1 MKLTCNR
8 EGLSSAF
15 QVASG
20 VVPQRSPRPILRSVK
35 LEIDGPTSATLLAT
49 DLELGIRYSISGI
62 EADSTGQL
70 LLPVGETMA
79 ILREMNDPTL
89 SLRVADGGVIIEG
102 SSSRFELATEDPL
115 QFPDVPAMGDE
126 PAHKI
131 KAGVLTNM
139 IRRTA
144 FACASENSRYALHS
158 VLVEFEESRMK
169 FVATDSKRLA
179 LMPGAVEIAGEA
191 PEGNWL
197 LPPKVLQLLTRV
209 LQDPEEEVQIVLH
222 ENDAL
227 FRTGKV
233 TVYTRLVEGRFPRYQ
248 DVFPAEVKYRIPL
261 PVGQFHAVVRQSRI
275 LTNDESRGVDLRF
288 ADGEVRLQ
296 SRAAQLGQSEVKMPI
311 GYTGDPVEVTYDP
324 HLLIDA
330 LKVLDPEEEVTLE
343 LPDNR
348 RASVFRTRDDYA
360 YVVAPLMRDR

>member
-8 EGLSSAF
+8 EGLLSAF

-35 LEIDGPTSATLLAT
+35 IEIDGPTSATLIAN
-49 DLELGIRYSISGI
+49 DLEVGIRYSISGI
-62 EADSTGQL
+62 ESDSTGQL
-70 LLPVGETMA
+70 LLPIGEAMS
-79 ILREMNDPTL
+79 ILREMSDSTL
-89 SLRVADGGVIIEG
+89 CLRVAEGGVIIEG
-102 SSSRFELATEDPL
+102 ASSRFELATEDPL
-115 QFPDVPAMGDE
+115 QYPGVPAMTDE

-131 KAGVLTNM
+131 KAGILTNM
-139 IRRTA
+139 IRRTL
-144 FACASENSRYALHS
+144 FACASDNSRYALHS

-179 LMPGAVEIAGEA
+179 LMPGAVEISGEA
-191 PEGNWL
+191 PEGTWL

-209 LQDPEEEVQIVLH
+209 LQDPEEEVHIVLRK
-222 ENDAL
+222 NDAL

-248 DVFPAEVKYRIPL
+248 DVIPAEVRYRIPL

-275 LTNDESRGVDLRF
+275 LTNDESRGVDLRI
-288 ADGEVRLQ
+288 ADGELRLQ

-311 GYTGDPVEVTYDP
+311 GYSGDLIEVTYDP
-324 HLLIDA
+324 NLLIDA
-330 LKVLDPEEEVTLE
+330 LKVLDPEEEITLE
-343 LPDNR
+343 LPDNK